1 MTIPAPFDRWRETV
15 RPEWTDYNAHMNLA
29 YYVLIFDHATDAF
42 YVEVGLG
49 EGYRNRTNCSTFAVE
64 SHITY
69 DREVMSGEGVRVE
82 TLLLDFDE
90 KRLHYFHRM
99 VHAEKGYLAATTELM
114 AVHVDLATRRVSP
127 MPALVLDHLAA
138 MKAAHAALPRS
149 EQVGRVIGIRRRA

>member
-1 MTIPAPFDRWRETV
+1 MTMPAPFDRWCETV

-69 DREVMSGEGVRVE
+69 DREVRSGETVRVE
-82 TLLLDFDE
+82 TLLLDYDE

-99 VHAEKGYLAATTELM
+99 FHAAKGYLAATTELM
-114 AVHVDLATRRVSP
+114 AVHVDLATRRVSA
-127 MPALVLDHLAA
+127 MPAPILDRLAA
-138 MKAAHAALPRS
+138 MKVAHATVPRP
-149 EQVGRVIGIRRRA
+149 EQIGRVIGIRRKS